1 MSIQVLKE
9 YIDLCEQF
17 NVEPTLS
24 GANRF
29 KENLQIIKQLSQ
41 EELQSVLFDVVALL

>member
-1 MSIQVLKE
+1 MSIQALRQ

-17 NVEPTLS
+17 NIEPTLS

-29 KENLQIIKQLSQ
+29 KENLPIFKQLSKKD
-41 EELQSVLFDVVALL
+41 LQSVIFDVVALL

>member
-1 MSIQVLKE
+1 MSIQMLRE

-24 GANRF
+24 GVSRY
-29 KENLQIIKQLSQ
+29 KQNLPIIKQLSQ
-41 EELQSVLFDVVALL
+41 EDLQSVLFDVIALL